1 MDSIMRTGPDAS
13 LYGRRLTKSMWGRV
27 RDEAMTAELPG
38 DTVHLIHPVTKWMY
52 PRLYEDARE
61 RERARGRERAQRS
74 RIVTER
80 RMLAEYYEDR
90 KE

>member
-13 LYGRRLTKSMWGRV
+13 LCGRQLTESMWGRV
-27 RDEAMTAELPG
+27 RDEAMTAKLPG
-38 DTVHLIHPVTKWMY
+38 NTVQLIQPVTKWAY

-61 RERARGRERAQRS
+61 RDSERERAQRARVVS
-74 RIVTER
+74 ER
-80 RMLAEYYEDR
+80 RMLAEYYENR